1 MFFRGDPVFPNRSE
15 GLGIFCLAVRADAN
29 RHGASASS
37 NAPQKT
43 KSRHKEKREAM
54 MRSRHRPINE
64 QEITNSKDIRKLR
77 PILKDPVAKE
87 NFISE
92 GGTLETAMRTLG
104 PAPSKK
110 AHGLLGD
117 IEQISESLQRYSWTT
132 LAALKGA
139 VQIMVFGLADCRIRI
154 LALRTE

>member
-1 MFFRGDPVFPNRSE
+1 
-15 GLGIFCLAVRADAN
+15 
-29 RHGASASS
+29 
-37 NAPQKT
+37 
-43 KSRHKEKREAM
+43 
-54 MRSRHRPINE
+54 
-64 QEITNSKDIRKLR
+64 
-77 PILKDPVAKE
+77 LKDAVAKE

-132 LAALKGA
+132 LAALKGDQQ
-139 VQIMVFGLADCRIRI
+139 VIRK
-154 LALRTE
+154 LEETEKLLKELKRALSR